1 MSNRVLSKKERIAR
15 GLEKGRVS
23 NLIDVYTD
31 ALNDFDKM
39 VREAFDQNDA
49 SKLPESLQKFLKKR
63 GLKDTT
69 YYGLQNKLPFA
80 DTRNV
85 AELRSQL
92 ASSIINRANRQ
103 PKFITLNDLLKNA
116 NFTDKQ
122 YKVLSNDKRV
132 LKLDTAA
139 EKIARAYNGIFRA
152 VNAGDKN
159 IKEFFNPRELI
170 SKITGLSGETVSK
183 NFDVEKYAGPEAAKL
198 YKKLSNN
205 KIQKIIN
212 NSKQDFT
219 LDSFTKK
226 MDSLGSQA
234 RAQATRKSRLEVAA
248 KKAGEG
254 VADINAAQDEA
265 IALLNKFYKDN
276 PQELLG
282 NTKLRNLLDL
292 TLKDGEIVKK
302 NKYVTDEDF
311 LKLIKNKTGLFTK
324 DHVDEVQ
331 FEKLSTE
338 FPVFK
343 QLATYNTNS
352 GLIKSIK
359 AYVAKNQNNKD
370 PVVQNKIKKQ
380 IEFLED
386 LKLRVDTPIGRV
398 GSKEVLAAVDRQAG
412 TLPNFLAQLRA
423 LNIKLPAKAKA
434 ILLGTGGGL
443 AATTLAVAGPIDETE
458 ITPEI
463 PIKYNDEIGA
473 FVDPKT
479 DDKVSQATLL
489 DWAANNPMPTAAVA
503 SAPLLSKTVRK
514 GAGKLLSGLLKT
526 LGSPTAAAGF
536 AGLTIKENLEE
547 GKSIP
552 DAVIDPLVGVELLFP
567 ELAKR
572 AATSP
577 TGTGLLSKAGR
588 FLLNPIPRAAAAMT
602 PLGVGITALG
612 LGKMGIK
619 AAIDEREKILGMTEQ
634 EKTDYL
640 ADQYESFGGVFGE
653 GA

>member
-1 MSNRVLSKKERIAR
+1 MKVHEYNEMMAYLLRPRQKFANGGLSKKERIAQ

-23 NLIDVYTD
+23 NLINVYTD
-31 ALNDFDKM
+31 AINDFDKM
-39 VREAFDQNDA
+39 VREAFDQYDA
-49 SKLPESLQKFLKKR
+49 SKLPESLQKFLEKR

-69 YYGLQNKLPFA
+69 YYGLKSKLPFA
-80 DTRNV
+80 FTRNV
-85 AELRSQL
+85 AELRSNL
-92 ASSIINRANRQ
+92 ASNIINEANKK
-103 PKFITLNDLLKNA
+103 PKFITLSDLLKDA

-122 YKVLSNDKRV
+122 YKVIVNDKSV
-132 LKLDTAA
+132 LKLDTA
-139 EKIARAYNGIFRA
+139 EDKIARAYNGIFRR
-152 VNAGDKN
+152 VGAGNKN

-170 SKITGLSGETVSK
+170 SKITGLSGETISK
-183 NFDVEKYAGPEAAKL
+183 QFDVEKYAGPTAAKL

-205 KIQKIIN
+205 KIQKSIIDL
-212 NSKQDFT
+212 KQDFT

-276 PQELLG
+276 PQELLN
-282 NTKLRNLLDL
+282 NTKLRNILDL

-359 AYVAKNQNNKD
+359 AYVAKNQNSKD
-370 PVVQNKIKKQ
+370 PVVQDKIKKQ
-380 IEFLED
+380 IAFLED

-398 GSKEVLAAVDRQAG
+398 GSKEILAAVDRQAG

-423 LNIKLPAKAKA
+423 LDIKLPSKAKA
-434 ILLGTGGGL
+434 VLLGVGGGL
-443 AATTLAVAGPIDETE
+443 AATTLATAGPIEETDTTGFTTGE
-458 ITPEI
+458 KILAGT
-463 PIKYNDEIGA
+463 
-473 FVDPKT
+473 
-479 DDKVSQATLL
+479 
-489 DWAANNPMPTAAVA
+489 TAAGTAVA
-503 SAPLLSKTVRK
+503 ARKPLLR
-514 GAGKLLSGLLKT
+514 T
-526 LGSPTAAAGF
+526 LAKVARPFGFPSVAAGF
-536 AGLTIKENLEE
+536 AAG
-547 GKSIP
+547 
-552 DAVIDPLVGVELLFP
+552 ELLSDDPNLGVAGAELLAP
-567 ELAKR
+567 ELVKTVAPR
-572 AATSP
+572 
-577 TGTGLLSKAGR
+577 GTGILSQIGR
-588 FLLNPIPRAAAAMT
+588 FAANPFFKGARAFTPVGLGLMGIEGIRMGMREQDRIDAMSPEEREDFIAEQESLLNFSA
-602 PLGVGITALG
+602 
-612 LGKMGIK
+612 
-619 AAIDEREKILGMTEQ
+619 
-634 EKTDYL
+634 
-640 ADQYESFGGVFGE
+640 
-653 GA
+653 

>member
-423 LNIKLPAKAKA
+423 LDIKLPSKAKA
-434 ILLGTGGGL
+434 VLLGTGGGL
-443 AATTLAVAGPIDETE
+443 AATTLAAAGPIEETDTTGFTTGE
-458 ITPEI
+458 KLLAGTTAG
-463 PIKYNDEIGA
+463 GA
-473 FVDPKT
+473 AF
-479 DDKVSQATLL
+479 
-489 DWAANNPMPTAAVA
+489 AARK
-503 SAPLLSKTVRK
+503 PLLR
-514 GAGKLLSGLLKT
+514 T
-526 LGSPTAAAGF
+526 LAKVARPFGFPSVAAGF
-536 AGLTIKENLEE
+536 AAG
-547 GKSIP
+547 
-552 DAVIDPLVGVELLFP
+552 ELLSDDPNLGIAGAELLAP
-567 ELAKR
+567 ELVKTVAPR
-572 AATSP
+572 
-577 TGTGLLSKAGR
+577 GTGILSQIGR
-588 FLLNPIPRAAAAMT
+588 FAANPFFKGARAFT
-602 PLGVGITALG
+602 PIGLG
-612 LGKMGIK
+612 LMGIEGIRMGMREQDR
-619 AAIDEREKILGMTEQ
+619 IDAMSPEEREDFIAEQ
-634 EKTDYL
+634 ESLLDFS
-640 ADQYESFGGVFGE
+640 A
-653 GA
+653 

>member
-1 MSNRVLSKKERIAR
+1 
-15 GLEKGRVS
+15 
-23 NLIDVYTD
+23 
-31 ALNDFDKM
+31 
-39 VREAFDQNDA
+39 
-49 SKLPESLQKFLKKR
+49 
-63 GLKDTT
+63 
-69 YYGLQNKLPFA
+69 
-80 DTRNV
+80 
-85 AELRSQL
+85 
-92 ASSIINRANRQ
+92 
-103 PKFITLNDLLKNA
+103 
-116 NFTDKQ
+116 
-122 YKVLSNDKRV
+122 
-132 LKLDTAA
+132 
-139 EKIARAYNGIFRA
+139 
-152 VNAGDKN
+152 
-159 IKEFFNPRELI
+159 
-170 SKITGLSGETVSK
+170 
-183 NFDVEKYAGPEAAKL
+183 
-198 YKKLSNN
+198 
-205 KIQKIIN
+205 
-212 NSKQDFT
+212 
-219 LDSFTKK
+219 